1 MQLID
6 NTGVTILIRADA
18 SQTIGTGHIFRCLA
32 LADEARALG
41 VRVIFVC
48 RDVPGNLKNLLI
60 DRQYEAHL
68 IPENEGWEA
77 DAQATVSIIRSLNLR
92 VTWLLVDH
100 YLLDSKWEK
109 AVRPYAARLATI
121 DDLADRAHDVDLLV
135 DCSHD
140 PSSTSIYD
148 GLLPPSCQRAIGSAY
163 TLLRREFF
171 ETPRLIR
178 VRAPAK
184 RILVTLGG
192 NDPFDTTSMVLDAL
206 EGADL
211 SNISIDVTL
220 GTSNPRLEALKRR
233 AEAMD
238 NVTAYVQ
245 HSRMSELMLAA
256 DLCVG
261 AGGMTA
267 LERCYL
273 GLPSLI
279 LMLAD
284 NQRELA
290 AQLDRD
296 GCARNLGFV
305 GGIDVQELRRAIV
318 SAAADV
324 EWLAQSS
331 RRGQEKVD
339 GKGVLR
345 ILGLMNIAQ
354 PLSANGSM

>member
-6 NTGVTILIRADA
+6 SRDVTILIRADA

-60 DRQYEAHL
+60 DRQYEVHF
-68 IPENEGWEA
+68 IPAGEGWEI
-77 DAQATVSIIRSLNLR
+77 DAEATVSIIQSLKLR
-92 VTWLLVDH
+92 LTWILVDH
-100 YLLDSKWEK
+100 YLLDSKWEQ
-109 AVRPYAARLATI
+109 AVRPFTARLGAI

-140 PSSTSIYD
+140 PLGAPIYD
-148 GLLPPSCQRAIGSAY
+148 GLLPASCQKAIGPAY

-171 ETPRLIR
+171 ELPQVVR

-206 EGADL
+206 EGVDL
-211 SNISIDVTL
+211 GNISIDVTI
-220 GTSNPRLEALKRR
+220 GISNPRLEALKRR
-233 AEAMD
+233 VEASD

-256 DLCVG
+256 DLCIG

-284 NQRELA
+284 NQLELA

-305 GGIDVQELRRAIV
+305 SDIDARKLRSAIV
-318 SAAADV
+318 SAATDAK
-324 EWLAQSS
+324 WLAQSS

-339 GKGVLR
+339 GKGVMRVLK
-345 ILGLMNIAQ
+345 LMNIAQ

>member
-1 MQLID
+1 MQLMD
-6 NTGVTILIRADA
+6 NTAPTILIRADA
-18 SQTIGTGHIFRCLA
+18 SQTIGTGHVFRCLA

-48 RDVPGNLKNLLI
+48 QDVPGNLKCLLI

-68 IPENEGWEA
+68 IPANESWEA
-77 DAQATVSIIRSLNLR
+77 DAQATISIIESLRLS
-92 VTWLLVDH
+92 VMWLVVDH
-100 YLLDSKWEK
+100 YLLDAKWEK
-109 AVRPYAARLATI
+109 AVRPFAYRLAAI
-121 DDLADRAHDVDLLV
+121 DDLANRLHDVDLLV
-135 DCSHD
+135 DCSHE
-140 PSSTSIYD
+140 SLGASIYD
-148 GLLPPSCQRAIGSAY
+148 GLLPASCQRAIGSAY

-171 ETPRLIR
+171 ETPRMM
-178 VRAPAK
+178 RARSPAK

-192 NDPFDTTSMVLDAL
+192 NDPFNTTSMVLDAL
-206 EGADL
+206 EGA
-211 SNISIDVTL
+211 NFRNCSIDVTL
-220 GTSNPRLEALKRR
+220 GTSNPRLEVLKRR

-245 HSRMSELMLAA
+245 HSRMSELMSAA

-305 GGIDVQELRRAIV
+305 GDIDASELRAAIV
-318 SAAADV
+318 SAAEDV
-324 EWLAQSS
+324 DWLVQSS
-331 RRGQEKVD
+331 LRGQEKVD
-339 GKGVLR
+339 GKGVFR

-354 PLSANGSM
+354 SCSANGSI